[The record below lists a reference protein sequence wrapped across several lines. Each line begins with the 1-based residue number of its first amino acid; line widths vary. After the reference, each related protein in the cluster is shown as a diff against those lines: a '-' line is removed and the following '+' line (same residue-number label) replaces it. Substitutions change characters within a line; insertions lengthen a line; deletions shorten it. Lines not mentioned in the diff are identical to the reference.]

1 MTRKWGGTRRRKY
14 EEVENA
20 LERASLGR
28 LPHYERVR
36 SCPFSQPARR
46 TDRRIQHGHQM
57 RNALQTKLTK
67 EKKRP
72 RRCLKNYGRR
82 EGVSTAWLARFRCHR
97 NYHIWTRL
105 FSRSL
110 RGSMSLLPNDS
121 PFFVAATLSTWLFS
135 QGGGGHKKGGTGK
148 DVIFLA
154 LSPLPLP
161 FPAIKTTILLLLP
174 LRLPGYVW
182 KSRKKENAG
191 QGPSLS
197 RSLSFFFLFFSIRS
211 WLPHGGNV
219 YIYLVLAGRE
229 GEEKKWNRFLLAAA
243 AALWGIV
250 VFVFLFLFPTLCYH
264 KNMFTLW
271 ARERNNVGLLLQKH
285 KWLCYPRGWTTAT
298 IHTNTLLYPSTIVI

>member
-1 MTRKWGGTRRRKY
+1 
-14 EEVENA
+14 
-20 LERASLGR
+20 
-28 LPHYERVR
+28 
-36 SCPFSQPARR
+36 
-46 TDRRIQHGHQM
+46 M

-67 EKKRP
+67 EKSGQGAALKITGEGREC
-72 RRCLKNYGRR
+72 RLLDSLDFVVIAIITFGLDFSHDLCAGACLY
-82 EGVSTAWLARFRCHR
+82 FQM
-97 NYHIWTRL
+97 IRL
-105 FSRSL
+105 
-110 RGSMSLLPNDS
+110 
-121 PFFVAATLSTWLFS
+121 FFVAATLSTWLFS

-174 LRLPGYVW
+174 LQLPGYVW

-197 RSLSFFFLFFSIRS
+197 LYLFHSFFYSFQSGLDY
-211 WLPHGGNV
+211 HTEEM

>member
-14 EEVENA
+14 EELRRRSGKCIGACLVRKA
-20 LERASLGR
+20 PTLRASA
-28 LPHYERVR
+28 VM
-36 SCPFSQPARR
+36 SIQPASQADGQENSAR
-46 TDRRIQHGHQM
+46 TPNEERIANKTDQG
-57 RNALQTKLTK
+57 
-67 EKKRP
+67 KKRP
-72 RRCLKNYGRR
+72 RRCFRNYGRR

-197 RSLSFFFLFFSIRS
+197 LYLFHSFFYSFQSGLDY
-211 WLPHGGNV
+211 HTEEM
-219 YIYLVLAGRE
+219 YIY
-229 GEEKKWNRFLLAAA
+229 
-243 AALWGIV
+243 
-250 VFVFLFLFPTLCYH
+250 T
-264 KNMFTLW
+264 
-271 ARERNNVGLLLQKH
+271 
-285 KWLCYPRGWTTAT
+285 
-298 IHTNTLLYPSTIVI
+298 